1 MDALQALVLGALQG
15 ITEWLPVSSEGQ
27 TMLAMIS
34 WLGMR
39 PTDALSCSIFLHTG
53 TMLAVLVRFRSR
65 LLGMLNTE
73 SKLMRTVIVA
83 TLFTGITGVPLYML
97 FRDRFT
103 GGEQAT
109 LLIGSLLI
117 ATGLMLRLRSSS
129 TKDMEEISTKD
140 MVLLGLAQGFSI
152 LPGVSR
158 SGTTL
163 TVLLMR
169 GVKQDDALMVS
180 FIISVP
186 AVLGAIA
193 LDCLAGSPL
202 SIRSLPGA
210 VMLAS
215 SFITG
220 YATMDVLMR
229 VSRNVSF
236 SWFCITMGMITLA
249 LTALPEVQ

>member
-1 MDALQALVLGALQG
+1 MDAFQALVLGALQG

-27 TMLAMIS
+27 TMLAMIN

-39 PTDALSCSIFLHTG
+39 PTDALSCSIFLHIG
-53 TMLAVLVRFRSR
+53 TMLAVLVRFRR
-65 LLGMLNTE
+65 ELMRMLNTE
-73 SKLMRTVIVA
+73 SKLMRTVIVS
-83 TLFTGITGVPLYML
+83 TLCTGVTGVPLYIL
-97 FRDRFT
+97 FRESFT
-103 GGEQAT
+103 GGEKAT
-109 LLIGSLLI
+109 LLIGALLI
-117 ATGLMLRLRSSS
+117 TTGLMLRLRGSS
-129 TKDMEEISTKD
+129 TKDGEDITTKE
-140 MVLLGLAQGFSI
+140 MAILGLAQGFSI

-163 TVLLMR
+163 TVLLMQ
-169 GVKQDDALMVS
+169 GMKQDDALMIS

-202 SIRSLPGA
+202 SIQSLPGA
-210 VMLAS
+210 AMLTA

-229 VSRNVSF
+229 FARNVSF
-236 SWFCITMGMITLA
+236 SWFCIAMGMITLA
-249 LTALPEVQ
+249 VTMI

>member
-1 MDALQALVLGALQG
+1 MDPFQALVLGALQG

-27 TMLAMIS
+27 TMLAMMN
-34 WLGMR
+34 WLDMR
-39 PTDALSCSIFLHTG
+39 PSDALSCSIFLHTG
-53 TMLAVLVRFRSR
+53 TMLAVIVRFRR
-65 LLGMLNTE
+65 EFIDMLNME

-83 TLFTGITGVPLYML
+83 TLFTGVTGVPLYML
-97 FRDRFT
+97 FRESFK
-103 GGEQAT
+103 GGDQAT
-109 LLIGSLLI
+109 LLIGGLLI
-117 ATGLMLRLRSSS
+117 ITGLMLRLRGSSTRDREDIT
-129 TKDMEEISTKD
+129 TKDMAI
-140 MVLLGLAQGFSI
+140 LGLAQGFSI

-169 GVKQDDALMVS
+169 GVKQDEALLIS

-193 LDCLAGSPL
+193 LDCLTGSL
-202 SIRSLPGA
+202 SIQSLPGA
-210 VMLAS
+210 AMLTS

-229 VSRNVSF
+229 FARNISF
-236 SWFCITMGMITLA
+236 SWFCISMGMITLA
-249 LTALPEVQ
+249 LTVM